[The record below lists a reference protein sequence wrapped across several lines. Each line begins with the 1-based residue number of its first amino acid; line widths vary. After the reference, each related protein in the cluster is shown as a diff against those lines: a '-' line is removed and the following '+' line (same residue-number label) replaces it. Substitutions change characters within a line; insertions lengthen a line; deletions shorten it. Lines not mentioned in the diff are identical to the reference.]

1 MLFLLIF
8 LFRMQSQVLPE
19 IVCYEILQ
27 KTKKNKFNFTF
38 LNKTDKKKAIFENVN
53 TLYIHKRYSK
63 EQKEMLFTTEN
74 ISSKEIESINNFFND
89 FEAVET
95 VTPEEAQKETAVS
108 KYITSLVTNCYQK
121 SVEDIAN
128 TQVGKNKAIRKR
140 SLQQVMQESFF
151 YGANRF
157 GRNFIA

>member
-1 MLFLLIF
+1 
-8 LFRMQSQVLPE
+8 
-19 IVCYEILQ
+19 
-27 KTKKNKFNFTF
+27 
-38 LNKTDKKKAIFENVN
+38 
-53 TLYIHKRYSK
+53 
-63 EQKEMLFTTEN
+63 MLFTSET
-74 ISSKEIESINNFFND
+74 ISNKEIESINNFFNE

-95 VTPEEAQKETAVS
+95 VAPEEVEKETNVS
-108 KYITSLVTNCYQK
+108 KYLHSLVTSCYQK

-128 TQVGKNKAIRKR
+128 TQVGRNRSVRKR